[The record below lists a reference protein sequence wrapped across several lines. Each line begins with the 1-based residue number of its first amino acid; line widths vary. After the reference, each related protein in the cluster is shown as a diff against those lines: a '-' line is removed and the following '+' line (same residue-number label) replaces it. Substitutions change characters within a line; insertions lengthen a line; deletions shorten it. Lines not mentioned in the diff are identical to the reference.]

1 MTKTIEIT
9 ITPKGETKISTS
21 GFTGSSCQDATREL
35 EKALGATI
43 DEQLTGEFYQASNDQ
58 QITEQ
63 N

>member
-9 ITPKGETKISTS
+9 VTPKGETKISTS

-35 EKALGATI
+35 EKALGAKT
-43 DEQLTGEFYQASNDQ
+43 DEQLTGEYYTASNEQ
-58 QITEQ
+58 QIDVQ